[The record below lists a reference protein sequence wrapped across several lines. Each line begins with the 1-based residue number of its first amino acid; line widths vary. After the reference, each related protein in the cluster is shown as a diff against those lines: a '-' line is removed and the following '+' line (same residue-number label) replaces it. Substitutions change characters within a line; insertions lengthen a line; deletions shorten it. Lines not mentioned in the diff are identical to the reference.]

1 MILGDIMKI
10 DEYKNLLKSKLGEKR
25 YKHSLCVA
33 DEAVRLSHLY
43 GGNSDKAYLAG
54 LLHDI
59 MKDTNKQEQLQ
70 MMNQFDIILSNVEK
84 CAPKLWHAI
93 SGALYVQKVLNVNDL
108 EIISAIRY
116 HTTAKQDMS
125 LLETLVYLA
134 DFTSMDRDYIGVEEM
149 RHVVN
154 VNLDKALY
162 TGLSFTIKDLVM
174 HGCPIHPDTIDAYN
188 EIVIKNNITSG
199 ADII

>member
-10 DEYKNLLKSKLGEKR
+10 DEYKSLLKTKLGEKR

-59 MKDTNKQEQLQ
+59 MKDESKQEQLQ
-70 MMNQFDIILSNVEK
+70 TLDKFDIILSNVEK
-84 CAPKLWHAI
+84 RAPKLWHAI
-93 SGALYVQKVLNVNDL
+93 SGAVYAQKVLNVSDL

-116 HTTAKQDMS
+116 HTTAKKDMS